1 MVQNTRLQLLLERA
15 PITDEDRHNIA
26 RIFSILSASRQS
38 ELLADWDGYI
48 TRFVAI
54 RNQLQEAEA
63 RRFLSGLQAIDILI
77 EEATLRE
84 NEKETQKNEQ
94 KKQVRAELESTVAY
108 DQMRR
113 LQQTRDLLQ
122 AHR

>member
-26 RIFSILSASRQS
+26 RIFQVLSTSRQS

-54 RNQLQEAEA
+54 RNQLQEEEA

>member
-54 RNQLQEAEA
+54 RNQLQEEEA

>member
-26 RIFSILSASRQS
+26 RIFSILSTSRQS

-54 RNQLQEAEA
+54 RNQLQEEEA

-122 AHR
+122 THR